1 MWGRSNCIAANIL
14 ESVMNK
20 PLEQL
25 NIAGEARALDSIQ
38 ERLTEYACGLEFE
51 TLSPEAVHAAKVRV
65 IDTLGA
71 LMGGFFG
78 EACGITRN
86 MAARLPDPA
95 GATVIGT
102 RIQTSPDM
110 AAFANATTARFVEMN
125 DVHHWPGS
133 RGGHPSDVVMPIL
146 AAAEYAKASGRDFL
160 TAIVLGYE
168 FYLRLADNIQEPGFD
183 CSTFACIGTTAAAAK
198 LMGLSRDQMAHAIA
212 MAAVP
217 NNILKQVRT
226 GHLSMWKA
234 VAAGQA
240 GRAGVFSAMMAAE
253 GMEGPHLP
261 FEGKHGWCNHVSGP
275 FELPVMGD
283 KSTQFRICD
292 TLIKQR
298 SSCATTISSIL
309 AAEKA
314 SPGTRDKLEAVKQVT
329 VEVYDTAKRNM
340 GTGEHHWN
348 PQSRETADHSIPY
361 VVAAALMDGTVT
373 PRQFDDAHIRS
384 PQLRALLPKI
394 EVVENPE
401 FSEAYHRVPV
411 VHHTRVTVEM
421 ADGERIV
428 GESGGPKGDL
438 SNPKSDA
445 EIEAKFSGMTVEYL
459 GTARTEA
466 LLERLWQIDQ
476 MDNVADLPPALLFA

>member
-1 MWGRSNCIAANIL
+1 
-14 ESVMNK
+14 MNK
-20 PLEQL
+20 PIEQH
-25 NIAGEARALDSIQ
+25 NNSSAPRSLDGLQ
-38 ERLTEYACGLEFE
+38 ERLTDYACGLEFE
-51 TLSPEAVHAAKVRV
+51 SLPPETVHAAKVRV

-78 EACGITRN
+78 EACGVSRN
-86 MAARLPDPA
+86 MAARVPDPA

-102 RIQTSPDM
+102 RIRTSPDM
-110 AAFANATTARFVEMN
+110 AAFANATAARFVEMN
-125 DVHHWPGS
+125 DVYHWPGS

-146 AAAEYAKASGRDFL
+146 AVAEYAQASGRDFL
-160 TAIVLGYE
+160 TAIVSGYE
-168 FYLRLADNIQEPGFD
+168 FYLRLSDAIQERGFD
-183 CSTFACIGTTAAAAK
+183 CSTFACIGTTAASAK
-198 LMGLSRDQMAHAIA
+198 LMGLSRDQMAHAIS

-217 NNILKQVRT
+217 NNILRQVRT

-261 FEGKHGWCNHVSGP
+261 FEGSEGWCKHVSGP
-275 FELPVMGD
+275 FALPVMGD
-283 KSTQFRICD
+283 KDTPFRIGD

-314 SPGTRDKLEAVKQVT
+314 SAGTRDKLDAVKQVT
-329 VEVYDTAKRNM
+329 VEVYDTAKKNM

-361 VVAAALMDGTVT
+361 VVAAALIDGTVT
-373 PRQFDDAHIRS
+373 PRQFDDAH
-384 PQLRALLPKI
+384 LRNPHLRTLLTKI
-394 EVVENPE
+394 EVVENAE
-401 FSEAYHRVPV
+401 FTEAYHRLPV
-411 VHHTRVTVEM
+411 VHFTRVTVEM
-421 ADGERIV
+421 IDGERIV
-428 GESGGPKGDL
+428 GESGGAKGDL

-445 EIEAKFSGMTVEYL
+445 EIEAKFAGMTEECL
-459 GTARTEA
+459 GTVRTGA
-466 LLERLWQIDQ
+466 LLERLWKIDE
-476 MDNVADLPPALLFA
+476 MDNVAEIPPALLFA

>member
-1 MWGRSNCIAANIL
+1 
-14 ESVMNK
+14 MNK
-20 PLEQL
+20 PVEQH
-25 NIAGEARALDSIQ
+25 NIAGEARSLDGIQ
-38 ERLTEYACGLEFE
+38 ECLTEYACGLEFE
-51 TLSPEAVHAAKVRV
+51 TLSTEALHAAKVRI
-65 IDTLGA
+65 IDTFGA

-78 EACGITRN
+78 EACYVSRN
-86 MAARLPDPA
+86 LAARVPDPA

-102 RIQTSPDM
+102 RIRTSPEM
-110 AAFANATTARFVEMN
+110 AAFANATTARYVEMN

-146 AAAEYAKASGRDFL
+146 AAAEYAQASGRDFL
-160 TAIVLGYE
+160 AAIVLGYE
-168 FYLRLADNIQEPGFD
+168 FYLQLSDAIQEPGFD
-183 CSTFACIGTTAAAAK
+183 CSNFACLGTAAASAR
-198 LMGLSRDQMAHAIA
+198 LMRLSRNQVAHAIA

-217 NNILKQVRT
+217 ANILKQVRT

-240 GRAGVFSAMMAAE
+240 GRAGIFSATMASA

-275 FELPVMGD
+275 FVLPVMGG
-283 KSTQFRICD
+283 KGTPFRICD

-309 AAEKA
+309 AAENA
-314 SPGTRDKLEAVKQVT
+314 SPAIRDRLEAVKQVT
-329 VEVYDTAKRNM
+329 VEVYDTAKENM

-384 PQLRALLPKI
+384 PLLRALLPKI

-401 FSEAYHRVPV
+401 FTEAYHCLPV
-411 VHHTRVTVEM
+411 VHRTRVTVEM
-421 ADGERIV
+421 VDGQRIV
-428 GESGGPKGDL
+428 GESGGDKGDL

-445 EIEAKFSGMTVEYL
+445 EIEAKFTGMVAECL
-459 GTARTEA
+459 GVARTEA
-466 LLERLWQIDQ
+466 LLERLWRIDQ
-476 MDNVADLPPALLFA
+476 IDNVAELPPALLFA